1 MSIDLFH
8 YTHGA
13 LCTIIYSH
21 QTKGGGY
28 MEQQFTLQE
37 LRQLESFANKA
48 MHKLELELRKIRRN
62 RRLIQQK
69 YDDTPKE
76 LIIDDGIMSPD
87 EQIESIK
94 QDKQSAKTLKLKIQR
109 NISQTRTLIAHGKV
123 KE

>member
-1 MSIDLFH
+1 
-8 YTHGA
+8 
-13 LCTIIYSH
+13 
-21 QTKGGGY
+21 

-62 RRLIQQK
+62 RKLIQQK

>member
-1 MSIDLFH
+1 
-8 YTHGA
+8 
-13 LCTIIYSH
+13 
-21 QTKGGGY
+21 

-76 LIIDDGIMSPD
+76 MIIDDGIMSPD

-94 QDKQSAKTLKLKIQR
+94 QDKQSAKTLRLKIQR
-109 NISQTRTLIAHGKV
+109 HISQTRTIIAYGKV